1 MPPHHRSNTAF
12 PKNVANH
19 ECTALTVDPRSIMS
33 SAERRLGLRFPTFST
48 TVPGPRRPRTS
59 RRKHAS
65 VIRQSSSRQFAQI
78 EYCAE
83 NRAAIVAG
91 GHQCAWKFGSLEPT
105 KFLLPLRH
113 LLGEQLG
120 PGQ

>member
-1 MPPHHRSNTAF
+1 VKKGFAKKGGKDEWTGVR
-12 PKNVANH
+12 
-19 ECTALTVDPRSIMS
+19 VDPRSIMS

-91 GHQCAWKFGSLEPT
+91 GHQCAWKFGSLEPN
-105 KFLLPLRH
+105 KFLFPLR
-113 LLGEQLG
+113 QS
-120 PGQ
+120 PRR